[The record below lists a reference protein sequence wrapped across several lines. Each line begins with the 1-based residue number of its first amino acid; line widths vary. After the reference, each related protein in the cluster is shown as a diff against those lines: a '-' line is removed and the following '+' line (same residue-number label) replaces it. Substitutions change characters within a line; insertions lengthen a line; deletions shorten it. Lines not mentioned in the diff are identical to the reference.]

1 MKKNLYKEVNSKDFS
16 KFLRTKLPK
25 KLIEEIKNYKLN
37 YKNIS
42 ERKNESLINK
52 IVNIL
57 LEKKF
62 IFAGYKYKP
71 LWEKGWGE
79 NFLNLKKNFSKQA
92 LVPGYSDKFKY
103 GRIGSKLIET
113 CTKNFSQKI
122 LHLTLLFCY
131 EKFLKKYNHIVDF
144 GCGTGHTILYLN
156 KFDNKKNFFGLDW
169 SKSSQKIFRIL
180 NKKFSNI
187 KGSNF
192 DFFNP
197 KINFNL
203 EKNNWAAYTT
213 HSMEQIGNKYKK
225 FYNFLKKKKPG
236 VIVNIEPIPEIL
248 NSSGLLDNL
257 SIYYMKKRKYLNGY
271 LNFLSKEEKKKKIK
285 IIFKRKSYF
294 GSFLIYEHSIIIW
307 KFC

>member
-225 FYNFLKKKKPG
+225 F
-236 VIVNIEPIPEIL
+236 
-248 NSSGLLDNL
+248 
-257 SIYYMKKRKYLNGY
+257 
-271 LNFLSKEEKKKKIK
+271 
-285 IIFKRKSYF
+285 
-294 GSFLIYEHSIIIW
+294 
-307 KFC
+307 